1 MWTMN
6 FAHVAA
12 KKVATQEDYALML
25 AQMTLIARDMIT
37 DMMIRKINNIVG
49 FSQRPTVPSDAM
61 KAKRE
66 TKVTPAILVFI
77 RTQTGIAPSKTMVS
91 LSSISIIPNLL

>member
-61 KAKRE
+61 KVKKVQ
-66 TKVTPAILVFI
+66 KVTPTILILNRVK
-77 RTQTGIAPSKTMVS
+77 TGFAPSKTMVS
-91 LSSISIIPNLL
+91 LSAISVIPNLL